1 MTGPL
6 FEVCDL
12 DVAIFD
18 EWSTRDYGVSDTA
31 TGRPLGPGWVPA
43 IHNVSFAV
51 RPGEVVALIGES
63 GMGKSLAVLAALGLA
78 SPSARVTGGEVRFA
92 GERFDAGRRDEDAAP
107 RRRRR
112 RAMSELL
119 DPAYVRIMG
128 TEIGIIF
135 QDAIAAWD
143 PVYTIGEQS
152 GEVLE
157 EHTDMSIAEIEE
169 RVLDLL
175 GEVKLP
181 KERKFFSYAGEL
193 SRGEAQRAMLAAALL
208 KGPSLLIAD
217 EPFSGLDPP
226 VAQGI
231 AGLIRDMQRRRG
243 MAMVM
248 VSHNLAQVASLAD
261 RMVVMYGGRIV
272 EDAPVEAIYRTPRHP
287 YTEGLLGSIPWPGVA
302 RLRPIGGE
310 IPRLI
315 EMTAAECPFA
325 DRCPYVE
332 DPCRSAVPPL
342 RTVDGGGCVACVRAD
357 ELDLRGVSR

>member
-1 MTGPL
+1 MSTP
-6 FEVCDL
+6 
-12 DVAIFD
+12 IFD
-18 EWSTRDYGVSDTA
+18 VRDLSVAVYDERSRRDFAVTDGA
-31 TGRPLGPGWVPA
+31 TGRPLGAGWVPV
-43 IHNVSFAV
+43 IHDVSFAV
-51 RPGEVVALIGES
+51 RPGEVLALVGES

-92 GERFDAGRRDEDAAP
+92 GERFDAGRHATDATG

-112 RAMSELL
+112 RAMSELR
-119 DPAYVRIMG
+119 DPTYTRIMG
-128 TEIGIIF
+128 TQIGIIF

-143 PVYTIGEQS
+143 PVYLIGEQS

-157 EHTDMSIAEIEE
+157 AHTDMTAAEIEE

-181 KERKFFSYAGEL
+181 KQRKFLSFASEL
-193 SRGEAQRAMLAAALL
+193 SRGEAQRAMLAAALV
-208 KGPSLLIAD
+208 KGPSLLVAD

-231 AGLIRDMQRRRG
+231 SELIRDMQRRRR

-248 VSHNLAQVASLAD
+248 VNHNLAQVASLAD
-261 RMVVMYGGRIV
+261 RVAVMYGGRIV
-272 EDAPVEAIYRTPRHP
+272 EDAPVDAIYRTPRHP
-287 YTEGLLGSIPWPGVA
+287 YTEGLLGSIPWPGVE

-310 IPRLI
+310 IPRLTD
-315 EMTAAECPFA
+315 MTAAECPFA

-332 DPCRSAVPPL
+332 ERCRTAVPPL
-342 RTVDGGGCVACVRAD
+342 RELDGGGRVGCVRSD